1 MRCDQAPGNNL
12 GNGLFKTD
20 CKLQVAPVTK
30 CCRLGTVKVPHNLK
44 DVSRDCSFV
53 SVVFGPL
60 FSSSSSRFNSISS
73 VRGEAKSLL
82 RASVSCLF
90 HFPRKQGNAG
100 ETFLVQCRSV
110 LAFTSWTHLNALFSF
125 GSVTG
130 GQGVLRNKCHH
141 HHETFSFLDFI
152 ILDGLLRIAQ
162 NEPTTSAVY
171 SFSTLLNC
179 CSMKNCS
186 YETRICRVLICVVP
200 LHFLACSASFIIY

>member
-1 MRCDQAPGNNL
+1 MLSL
-12 GNGLFKTD
+12 GDGESPTQPQRRFERLLLCVCCVRPFVFLLL
-20 CKLQVAPVTK
+20 LQVQFNLFRTRRGQITSSCVCLVSFSLSKKTRK
-30 CCRLGTVKVPHNLK
+30 CGGN
-44 DVSRDCSFV
+44 
-53 SVVFGPL
+53 VFGAVQIG
-60 FSSSSSRFNSISS
+60 FSVHIVDTLER
-73 VRGEAKSLL
+73 
-82 RASVSCLF
+82 
-90 HFPRKQGNAG
+90 
-100 ETFLVQCRSV
+100 T
-110 LAFTSWTHLNALFSF
+110 FSF

-130 GQGVLRNKCHH
+130 GQGLLRNKCHH
-141 HHETFSFLDFI
+141 HHHQTFSFLDFI